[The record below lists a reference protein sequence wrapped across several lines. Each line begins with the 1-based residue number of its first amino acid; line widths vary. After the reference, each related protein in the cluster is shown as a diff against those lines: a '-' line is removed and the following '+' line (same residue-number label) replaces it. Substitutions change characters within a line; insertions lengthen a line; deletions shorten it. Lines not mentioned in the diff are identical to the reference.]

1 MTTSNNGND
10 RYIRTG
16 IHRAVE
22 IVEDISDDALLGLTV
37 VHSVNSF
44 LPRAIDI
51 YSALSILNELFG
63 KIIYAELPFKNDWID
78 HLDIL
83 DAVRINQ
90 FGRFNNVEE
99 YYASAL
105 TGIYVV
111 GIKKESEEHY
121 KAIDILQKNNLSI
134 MLVDNPLLNDHL
146 RVNIGNIDDIDNIRL
161 VQTINGHSSQI
172 PLTSEQKEAVISIF
186 ELYSKDSKK
195 KEEIKKSFESEW
207 IKYSNLANLKSWW
220 EKLPYSFSVTS
231 VGKVLAHANAQRC
244 YNNLPSLD

>member
-1 MTTSNNGND
+1 MANFEKWDKEFRNQNLFAFNNDTNALMWLKV
-10 RYIRTG
+10 
-16 IHRAVE
+16 RAVCRGKQIQQFLE
-22 IVEDISDDALLGLTV
+22 TNSITLSSSKISMQ
-37 VHSVNSF
+37 
-44 LPRAIDI
+44 
-51 YSALSILNELFG
+51 
-63 KIIYAELPFKNDWID
+63 NDWID

-121 KAIDILQKNNLSI
+121 KVIDILQKNNLSI

-161 VQTINGHSSQI
+161 VQTINGHSSQM
-172 PLTSEQKEAVISIF
+172 PLTSEQQEAVISIF